1 MSAQNIINDHGII
14 TVDTNFL
21 RPQYNASH
29 LIVQNGEA
37 AFIDVG
43 TSNNVSILENSLRD
57 NNLDNADVKYIF
69 LTHIHLDHAGGA
81 GQLIK
86 LLPNAKLIVHP
97 KGAEHMINPSKL
109 IESSVRVY
117 GKSLFDHLFGEIV
130 PVDKKR
136 IFVPSDKDEIYLS
149 DRRLELFFTE
159 GHAKH
164 HYCVFDEISNS
175 VFSGDNFGMS
185 FREFD
190 SINGKISIPITSP
203 NQFDPDEAHNSI
215 DSIIRYQPKYIY
227 VAHFGQLDEI
237 EKIGTVLH
245 KFIDEFV
252 AIAEKNANEEN
263 TLESI
268 HSSLQELSLIHI

>member
-215 DSIIRYQPKYIY
+215 DSIIGYQPKYIY

-252 AIAEKNANEEN
+252 AIAEKNNEVL
-263 TLESI
+263 TQKI
-268 HSSLQELSLIHI
+268 I